1 MLNIKSLQVMPSSE
15 SELKTKYIE
24 NILEKVLSDSDLNIT
39 TLAVEPLERQ
49 NLKEV
54 AGKVYQKFYGCSC
67 FSRIKESSHERLRH
81 HPFHLREIRGF
92 S

>member
-1 MLNIKSLQVMPSSE
+1 MSSSE
-15 SELKTKYIE
+15 SELKRKYID
-24 NILEKVLSDSDLNIT
+24 NVLEKILSDSDLDIT

-49 NLKEV
+49 DLKEV
-54 AGKVYQKFYGCSC
+54 AGKVYQEFYGCPC
-67 FSRIKESSHERLRH
+67 FSRIEESSHERLRH